1 MGHRF
6 FTNSHLLKQ
15 PALYSCPQSRVSIF
29 SCSCIPPANSKRNR
43 DSLKDECNLSDCT
56 ALDYGSSC
64 NHLSAKG
71 NASYA
76 FNMYHQVNNQHI
88 RDFDFS
94 GLAIV
99 TEDNPSEAGCQ
110 FPVMIAFAH
119 SSLLLHNYDS
129 LLDVLRTENYWRIV
143 CTIFSSETK
152 DLMIEINFHELH
164 MSHMNIPVTV
174 ERKIPVLPAGPIAA
188 VAGSRLYL
196 SNLDNMIGVR
206 VFTQTVFPH
215 EDPYKVLGMPLV
227 IAQVTF
233 LLVVALPLDFRL
245 CHFICDGIDA
255 MLFLQTARPASAK
268 TGTLVM
274 NPKPCWDMGFSRPRN
289 PRTIK

>member
-1 MGHRF
+1 MF
-6 FTNSHLLKQ
+6 KT
-15 PALYSCPQSRVSIF
+15 ALFESKTLATDFDELPESVSYA
-29 SCSCIPPANSKRNR
+29 CS
-43 DSLKDECNLSDCT
+43 LSDCT

-206 VFTQTVFPH
+206 VFTQTVRIRGPCVVLNPALFPLNYSFPH